1 MRRGQMLVSHF
12 DTYSN
17 GVKTVYKPKPNSQG
31 MPYISHTQKYV
42 KLAFLSEHFQLSF
55 EPMFMC
61 EGTQYLRLKVRWT
74 PTPKVILVPHIIPN
88 NLANYCSAQLSL
100 YKKLCPKHQKGAWLA
115 LGGAYE
121 SLCVTIV

>member
-1 MRRGQMLVSHF
+1 
-12 DTYSN
+12 
-17 GVKTVYKPKPNSQG
+17 
-31 MPYISHTQKYV
+31 
-42 KLAFLSEHFQLSF
+42 
-55 EPMFMC
+55 MFMY

-100 YKKLCPKHQKGAWLA
+100 YKKLYPKHQKGAWLA